1 MRGKE
6 VYAGGSVSVARA
18 DHVHPIGAKLKFAEN
33 NWNEG
38 GLTNLLPDT
47 NTWVMSNGKPPMYG
61 AVRSLYNIYRVHGR
75 HSPVFLIPICW
86 VKR

>member
-1 MRGKE
+1 MPEDPFLLQERIM
-6 VYAGGSVSVARA
+6 YIRS
-18 DHVHPIGAKLKFAEN
+18 GAKLKFAEN

-61 AVRSLYNIYRVHGR
+61 AVIVLKQHLQVHGR
-75 HSPVFLIPICW
+75 HSPVFLIPICL
-86 VKR
+86 KR